1 MTVVEQLDAFR
12 EGLSGCDIAVLVDLS
27 TTMVLSKST
36 GGRVPQE
43 ELDALAEAAR
53 EVLEGPMSEAALG
66 SDGEAPEEALGGLV
80 ATGAET
86 RAFLRGAP
94 GRHEALV
101 CVCTP
106 DADVGAVFEGG
117 RAALAGIMADG

>member
-12 EGLSGCDIAVLVDLS
+12 EGLSGCNIAVLVDLS
-27 TTMVLSKST
+27 TTMVLSKSS

-43 ELDALAEAAR
+43 DLDALAEAAR
-53 EVLEGPMSEAALG
+53 EALDGPMADAALG
-66 SDGEAPEEALGGLV
+66 RDGETPEEALGSLV
-80 ATGAET
+80 ATSSET

-101 CVCTP
+101 CVCAQ
-106 DADVGAVFEGG
+106 DADVNAVFEGG
-117 RAALAGIMADG
+117 REALARIMADG